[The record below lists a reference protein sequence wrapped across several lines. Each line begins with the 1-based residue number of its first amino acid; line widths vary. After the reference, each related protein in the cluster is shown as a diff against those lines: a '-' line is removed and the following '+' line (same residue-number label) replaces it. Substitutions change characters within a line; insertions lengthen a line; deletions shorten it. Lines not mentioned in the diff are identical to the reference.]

1 MLPDPNEGDEIIV
14 FGEVSAPLEVC
25 VEPVGRAFEQFQ
37 IHFCHKT
44 SQEHIDGKDLGDSES
59 GSSEEELPDDE
70 DETLLFSL
78 DPREWK
84 NQDHYAVLGL
94 KKLRINASANH
105 IKKAYKA
112 KVLKHHPDKRRKL
125 GNVVKDDDYFTCI
138 SKAYEILGNPAKR
151 RAYDSVDAEFDNDIP
166 SICTTSKEKFFE
178 VFQPV
183 FERNSRWSIKKPVP
197 KLGDN
202 SASFRDVDRF
212 YSFWYDFESW
222 REYSYLDE
230 EEKEKGENREERRW
244 IEKQNKAARQ
254 KRKKEEMTRIRQLV
268 DNAYT
273 CDPRVHKFKE
283 EEKEKKLAQ
292 KRARQEAI
300 RAKAEEEERVRQ
312 EALAEERKK
321 KEAEEEAAR
330 QAAAAVKKEKDA
342 IRKVLKKEKK
352 VLRSIVKENNYF
364 ASNENEKV
372 NHMEEVEKLAELL
385 SVTGLQSLNEALN
398 SGDKEVAKNAFL
410 QKVKELKDQ
419 MEEEKRKQLEVL
431 QKQSS
436 SEVSQVSKDWTE
448 LEMQFMVSGV
458 NLFPAG
464 TRDRWEVIANFII
477 QHVEGSRKTA
487 RDVLKKA
494 KELQKNDFT
503 LKEEAQKKAFEV
515 FEKHHTKGSSPA
527 VPAEGHISQ
536 RYDGSSDQ
544 QNKDQGT
551 NAVPWTSDEQ
561 KLLEQSLKTYPAD
574 VADRWEKIAA
584 NIPSRSKKECIKRYK
599 ELVEMVRAKKMAQTA
614 AAKVKRS

>member
-1 MLPDPNEGDEIIV
+1 MLLDTGEDDEINIL
-14 FGEVSAPLEVC
+14 GQVSAPLELL
-25 VEPVGRAFEQFQ
+25 VEPVGRLFEQFQ
-37 IHFCHKT
+37 IQLRHKYSHEHF
-44 SQEHIDGKDLGDSES
+44 DGKDLDQSES
-59 GSSEEELPDDE
+59 GSSEDELPDDE

-94 KKLRINASANH
+94 KKLRINATANH

-125 GNVVKDDDYFTCI
+125 GNIVKDDDYFTCI
-138 SKAYEILGNPAKR
+138 SKAYEILGNPVKR

-166 SICTTSKEKFFE
+166 SLSTTSKEKFFE
-178 VFQPV
+178 VFEPV
-183 FERNSRWSIKKPVP
+183 FERNSRWSLKKPVP

-202 SASFRDVDRF
+202 SSSFKDVDRF

-254 KRKKEEMTRIRQLV
+254 KRKKEEMARIRQLV
-268 DNAYT
+268 DNAYA

-292 KRARQEAI
+292 KRARQEAA
-300 RAKAEEEERVRQ
+300 RAKAEEEERIRQ
-312 EALAEERKK
+312 EALAEERRK

-342 IRKVLKKEKK
+342 LRKVLKKEKK
-352 VLRSIVKENNYF
+352 ILRNIVKENDYF
-364 ASNENEKV
+364 ASNESEKV

-385 SVTGLQSLNEALN
+385 SVTRLQSLNEALN
-398 SGDKEVAKNAFL
+398 SGDKEVAKKAFL
-410 QKVKELKDQ
+410 EYVKELKEQ
-419 MEEEKRKQLEVL
+419 MEEEKKKQLEVL
-431 QKQSS
+431 QKPSS
-436 SEVSQVSKDWTE
+436 NEVSQVSKDWTE
-448 LEMQFMVSGV
+448 LEMQFMVTGV

-494 KELQKNDFT
+494 KELQKNDFS

-515 FEKHHTKGSSPA
+515 FEKHHTKGCSSA
-527 VPAEGHISQ
+527 VPAEGRISQ
-536 RYDGSSDQ
+536 RYESVVEQ
-544 QNKDQGT
+544 QMREQGT
-551 NAVPWTSDEQ
+551 NPSPWTSDEQ

-574 VADRWEKIAA
+574 VPERWEKIAA
-584 NIPSRSKKECIKRYK
+584 NIPSRSKKDCIKRYK
-599 ELVEMVRAKKMAQTA
+599 ELVEMVRAKKMAQSA
-614 AAKVKRS
+614 AAKAKRT